1 MRIKISLPWL
11 LVTIGI
17 SFNIV
22 SALITS
28 SAISSNNK
36 KMHLIDNQISNINIR
51 IDNYWQTRQ
60 NLERKK
66 EFILLLLQNSQR
78 MQLDADLHA
87 YVLAFVNEIIVSHQ
101 IKLLETGEATEI
113 TLLSVNVVVPALEA
127 ARSAMLDQIDDA
139 YLEKIDLEKQKR
151 PLNDKNSW
159 LMSIAL
165 FLQLF
170 GLILVLAKD
179 LSRPQGSRL

>member
-1 MRIKISLPWL
+1 MRIKIPLPWL

-28 SAISSNNK
+28 SAISSNNQK
-36 KMHLIDNQISNINIR
+36 IHLIDSQISNINIR

-66 EFILLLLQNSQR
+66 EFILLLMHSGKRAPLES
-78 MQLDADLHA
+78 DL
-87 YVLAFVNEIIVSHQ
+87 NEYALTFINGVIDSYQ
-101 IKLLETGEATEI
+101 IKTPELGDTIKLKLLNA
-113 TLLSVNVVVPALEA
+113 NVVVSVIDA
-127 ARSAMLDQIDDA
+127 ARNTMLDQIDDA
-139 YLEKIDLEKQKR
+139 YLEKTSLEEKIN
-151 PLNDKNSW
+151 PLNDKNSF
-159 LMSIAL
+159 LMSVAL

-179 LSRPQGSRL
+179 LSRK